1 MVLVTDVYLLQLRT
15 NRTGHASSVLGNV
28 RARHSE
34 LQRIE
39 QTLSELAILY
49 QELATIVEQQ
59 EPVVQAAEQN
69 AMNTNEHM
77 IKGNEQVEVAKK
89 HAQNR
94 RKLKWWC
101 ALVVLLIIIAIA
113 VGVGVGVSVANNN
126 K

>member
-1 MVLVTDVYLLQLRT
+1 
-15 NRTGHASSVLGNV
+15 VLGNV

-59 EPVVQAAEQN
+59 DPVVQAAETN
-69 AMNTNEHM
+69 AINTEENM
-77 IKGNEQVEVAKK
+77 VKGNEQVEVAKK
-89 HAQNR
+89 HARNR

-113 VGVGVGVSVANNN
+113 VGVGVGVTVANNN
-126 K
+126 SK

>member
-1 MVLVTDVYLLQLRT
+1 MANANEKLSYEQI
-15 NRTGHASSVLGNV
+15 
-28 RARHSE
+28 
-34 LQRIE
+34 RIE

-59 EPVVQAAEQN
+59 EPVIQAAETN
-69 AMNTNEHM
+69 AINTVDHM
-77 IKGNEQVEVAKK
+77 EKGNEQVEVAKK
-89 HAQNR
+89 HAANR